1 MLSGFPA
8 KTCCTTMGFTR
19 FRFDREYNCWIRHP
33 SVQLQLPLPRARQRD
48 ELIGQKW
55 TWEEAEGNSCPC
67 QVLGC
72 VAAEAW
78 QGTAHWNQQAALQG
92 ALLLCWRPRYFLGTT
107 ASSSNWKKHFL
118 GLEQG
123 GVAAEIEEIVTS
135 LLIEHSK
142 PQLRFRFFTC
152 DMSVSYL
159 SVRFEEGVQIR
170 LNFW

>member
-1 MLSGFPA
+1 MLRGFPA
-8 KTCCTTMGFTR
+8 KTCCTTTGFTR
-19 FRFDREYNCWIRHP
+19 FRSDREPNWWISLP

-67 QVLGC
+67 QVLRC
-72 VAAEAW
+72 VAAQAW
-78 QGTAHWNQQAALQG
+78 QGSAHWNQQAALQG

-135 LLIEHSK
+135 LLIA
-142 PQLRFRFFTC
+142 R
-152 DMSVSYL
+152 
-159 SVRFEEGVQIR
+159 QISSLVLEIYISNVKVWKR
-170 LNFW
+170 TVLIPISILNMIWIE